1 MEILLILEICFV
13 SSEQIE
19 RDMKKFEEI
28 QNFSVLQI
36 NISNISPIKMKK
48 IPHPLKISIVLRFCL
63 QHKQCNRERLKLS

>member
-36 NISNISPIKMKK
+36 NISNISPIKMKNTSSTK
-48 IPHPLKISIVLRFCL
+48 DFNRSSVLL
-63 QHKQCNRERLKLS
+63 TA